1 MTITYTRKKHES
13 HGDVTYSIT
22 KVENE
27 RVKVFPDLALENTD
41 YQEYLKWLKKGN
53 KAIEAK

>member
-13 HGDVTYSIT
+13 HGEVTYSIT

-41 YQEYLKWLKKGN
+41 YQEYLKWKAKGN
-53 KAIEAK
+53 KASEA